1 MLGSNHFRTAV
12 SAPDNTK
19 ESAIMK
25 LGIMTGAIP
34 DPTASIDNFIAMA
47 KDVEARGFASLWLAN
62 TRGHD
67 AVTAMAMAGR
77 ETGRIEVGTAVT
89 PIQPRHPTA
98 LAQQALT
105 ASALARGRFTLGV
118 GLSHK
123 VVIEDTLGL
132 SYAQP
137 AKTMREY
144 LEILMPLLGH
154 EMAAFKGDLY
164 RSKIEMMVPDAAN
177 PVPVVVAAL
186 GPMML
191 GLVGRYTDGT
201 ALWMTGPATIS
212 DHIVPTMSAAAQE
225 AGRPAPRVIAGFPV
239 VLTDDVDGAREK
251 VDQILQ
257 VYGQLPS
264 YRAMMDREGAANP
277 SDIALIGDEAALD
290 AKIAQIAASGAT
302 EMISVLLE
310 TEPGAKARTMEYLQ
324 GKL

>member
-1 MLGSNHFRTAV
+1 
-12 SAPDNTK
+12 
-19 ESAIMK
+19 MK

-34 DPTASIDNFIAMA
+34 DPAASIDDFIALA
-47 KDVEARGFASLWLAN
+47 GEVEARGFASLWLAN

-67 AVTAMAMAGR
+67 AVTAMAIAGR
-77 ETGRIEVGTAVT
+77 ETTTIEVGTAVT

-105 ASALARGRFTLGV
+105 ASALARGRFTLGI

-144 LEILMPLLGH
+144 LEVLMPLLAHQG
-154 EMAAFKGDLY
+154 AAFKGDLY
-164 RSKIEMMVPDAAN
+164 RSKIEMMVGDAAN

-191 GLVGRYTDGT
+191 ELAGRYTDGT
-201 ALWMTGPATIS
+201 ALWMTGPATIAN
-212 DHIVPTMSAAAQE
+212 HVVPVMGAAARA
-225 AGRPAPRVIAGFPV
+225 AGRPTPRVIAGFPV
-239 VLTDDVDGAREK
+239 VLTDDVDGARAR
-251 VDQILQ
+251 VDEILQ
-257 VYGQLPS
+257 VYGLLPS

-277 SDIALIGDEAALD
+277 SDIALIGNAAALD
-290 AKIAQIAASGAT
+290 TKIGQIADAGAT

-310 TEPGAKARTMEYLQ
+310 TDPGAKARTFDYLQ